1 MGSDDA
7 SFVQDPSSTPESAVM
22 PVARKASGM
31 VTMSPRDRLEG
42 IARGLLENALE
53 SYRLAANAEAN
64 GSSAAELFR
73 NIAEAASERVTRALD
88 ELASL
93 AS

>member
-7 SFVQDPSSTPESAVM
+7 SFVQDPGSAPGSAVM

-42 IARGLLENALE
+42 IARALLENALE

-64 GSSAAELFR
+64 GSAAAELFR
-73 NIAEAASERVTRALD
+73 NIADAASERVTRALD